1 MFISVAINKNNI
13 IDSLYKIM
21 CTGTTTAIDSRVNN
35 NDYFKKNN
43 GMVIPIIYL

>member
-35 NDYFKKNN
+35 NDYFKKT
-43 GMVIPIIYL
+43 MVW